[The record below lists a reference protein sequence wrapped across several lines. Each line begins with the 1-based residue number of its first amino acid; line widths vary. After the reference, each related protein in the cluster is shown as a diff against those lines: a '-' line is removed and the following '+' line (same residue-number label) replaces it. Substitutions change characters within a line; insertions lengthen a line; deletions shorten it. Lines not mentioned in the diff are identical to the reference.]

1 MNIKMV
7 SSVNAKYIFFKD
19 ENGKENRKPS
29 HYAEL
34 QDMLE
39 DLQSDYYFYNRML
52 GEVETSYNKINSDRN
67 NMEKSIVE
75 KENYI
80 KEHYEEP
87 AIRRGLADVCFAY
100 ERLKRNYDKIT
111 MELCGIGIVKSDAR
125 RNLERTET
133 LIKQVA
139 DAMKSC
145 K

>member
-1 MNIKMV
+1 MDIKNE

-19 ENGKENRKPS
+19 ENGKEDRNPS

-34 QDMLE
+34 QDMMD
-39 DLQSDYYFYNRML
+39 DLQADYYFYNRMFR
-52 GEVETSYNKINSDRN
+52 EVETSYNKINSDRD
-67 NMEKSIVE
+67 NMEKTIVE

-80 KEHYEEP
+80 KDHYEEP
-87 AIRRGLADVCFAY
+87 AIRRGLADVCFTY
-100 ERLKRNYDKIT
+100 ERLKRDHDKIT
-111 MELCGIGIVKSDAR
+111 MELCGIGIVRSDAR
-125 RNLERTET
+125 RNLERTER